1 MTDIYDKVFPFDIIP
16 LSLLKACVIKDIEMM
31 EALGIY
37 EVDTEDFALCEAVC
51 PSKMDC
57 QQIVYEALEQIWN
70 ELK

>member
-1 MTDIYDKVFPFDIIP
+1 
-16 LSLLKACVIKDIEMM
+16 MM